1 MSLILYGILL
11 AHLNAYRNYYANIG
25 IMFAMTYVMKRLIR
39 SSSSNDHAD
48 LIGLGGYTLTIGE
61 FVKLLKAMKEAGF
74 KGNSEEANKIIGGML
89 GEGVDLIKDLFIKKG
104 V

>member
-25 IMFAMTYVMKRLIR
+25 ITFAITYVIKRLVK

-61 FVKLLKAMKEAGF
+61 FVKLLQAMKQAGF
-74 KGNSEEANKIIGGML
+74 KGNSEETSKIVGGML
-89 GEGVDLIKDLFIKKG
+89 GEGVDIIKDLITKKG
-104 V
+104 M